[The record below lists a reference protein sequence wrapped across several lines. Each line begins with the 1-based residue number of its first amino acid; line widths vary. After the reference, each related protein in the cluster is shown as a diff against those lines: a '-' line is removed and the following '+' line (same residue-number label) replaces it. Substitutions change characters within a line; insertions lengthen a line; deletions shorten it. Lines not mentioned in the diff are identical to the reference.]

1 MRKYM
6 LAALCCIMSL
16 FILTGCKSS
25 VPENTVFSVD
35 DLSGKKIGVQLG
47 TTGDTLVSDY
57 EEDGSGTVVERYNKG
72 NDAILA
78 LKQGKIDAV
87 VIDVQ
92 PAQSFVK
99 TNSELMILNEEFVTE
114 DYAMCISKN
123 KPELKASINEALNVI
138 KANGTLDKIIDNYIG
153 ENAGKT
159 FVCFQV
165 LSTKGV
171 FQMEFLNVMLKVWMK
186 YWNLFLQ
193 GLGMTLFMGLLTVL
207 ISTVFGSL
215 MALMRRSNVGIG
227 KFKPLRLIATVYVEI
242 IRGTPILLQLY
253 FFYFMLP
260 TWLPFFN
267 LSEFTCVMT
276 ACCVNST
283 AYVCEIV
290 RAGIQAVDVGQ
301 TEAARSLGLNARQT
315 MIHIVLP
322 QAVKNI
328 LPALCNEFVA
338 IVKET
343 SLASTFFIGE
353 LMTQFKTING
363 LTFRVLEPLTIVG
376 IIYFGVTF
384 IMSKLIALLE
394 RRMNAS
400 ER

>member
-1 MRKYM
+1 
-6 LAALCCIMSL
+6 
-16 FILTGCKSS
+16 
-25 VPENTVFSVD
+25 
-35 DLSGKKIGVQLG
+35 
-47 TTGDTLVSDY
+47 
-57 EEDGSGTVVERYNKG
+57 
-72 NDAILA
+72 
-78 LKQGKIDAV
+78 
-87 VIDVQ
+87 
-92 PAQSFVK
+92 
-99 TNSELMILNEEFVTE
+99 
-114 DYAMCISKN
+114 
-123 KPELKASINEALNVI
+123 
-138 KANGTLDKIIDNYIG
+138 
-153 ENAGKT
+153 
-159 FVCFQV
+159 
-165 LSTKGV
+165 
-171 FQMEFLNVMLKVWMK
+171 MEFLNVMLKVWMK

-215 MALMRRSNVGIG
+215 MPLGRRSNVGIV
-227 KFKPLRLIATVYVEI
+227 KFKPLRL
-242 IRGTPILLQLY
+242 ILLQLY

>member
-1 MRKYM
+1 
-6 LAALCCIMSL
+6 
-16 FILTGCKSS
+16 
-25 VPENTVFSVD
+25 
-35 DLSGKKIGVQLG
+35 
-47 TTGDTLVSDY
+47 
-57 EEDGSGTVVERYNKG
+57 
-72 NDAILA
+72 
-78 LKQGKIDAV
+78 
-87 VIDVQ
+87 
-92 PAQSFVK
+92 
-99 TNSELMILNEEFVTE
+99 
-114 DYAMCISKN
+114 
-123 KPELKASINEALNVI
+123 
-138 KANGTLDKIIDNYIG
+138 
-153 ENAGKT
+153 
-159 FVCFQV
+159 
-165 LSTKGV
+165 
-171 FQMEFLNVMLKVWMK
+171 MEFLNVMLKVWMK
-186 YWNLFLQ
+186 YWSLFLQ

-227 KFKPLRLIATVYVEI
+227 KFKPLR
-242 IRGTPILLQLY
+242 LQLY

>member
-1 MRKYM
+1 
-6 LAALCCIMSL
+6 
-16 FILTGCKSS
+16 
-25 VPENTVFSVD
+25 
-35 DLSGKKIGVQLG
+35 
-47 TTGDTLVSDY
+47 
-57 EEDGSGTVVERYNKG
+57 
-72 NDAILA
+72 
-78 LKQGKIDAV
+78 
-87 VIDVQ
+87 
-92 PAQSFVK
+92 
-99 TNSELMILNEEFVTE
+99 
-114 DYAMCISKN
+114 
-123 KPELKASINEALNVI
+123 
-138 KANGTLDKIIDNYIG
+138 
-153 ENAGKT
+153 
-159 FVCFQV
+159 
-165 LSTKGV
+165 
-171 FQMEFLNVMLKVWMK
+171 MEFLNVMLKVWMK

-242 IRGTPILLQLY
+242 IRGTPI
-253 FFYFMLP
+253 
-260 TWLPFFN
+260 

>member
-1 MRKYM
+1 
-6 LAALCCIMSL
+6 
-16 FILTGCKSS
+16 
-25 VPENTVFSVD
+25 
-35 DLSGKKIGVQLG
+35 
-47 TTGDTLVSDY
+47 
-57 EEDGSGTVVERYNKG
+57 
-72 NDAILA
+72 
-78 LKQGKIDAV
+78 
-87 VIDVQ
+87 
-92 PAQSFVK
+92 
-99 TNSELMILNEEFVTE
+99 
-114 DYAMCISKN
+114 
-123 KPELKASINEALNVI
+123 
-138 KANGTLDKIIDNYIG
+138 
-153 ENAGKT
+153 
-159 FVCFQV
+159 
-165 LSTKGV
+165 
-171 FQMEFLNVMLKVWMK
+171 MEFLNVMLKVWMK

-328 LPALCNEFVA
+328 LPAL
-338 IVKET
+338 
-343 SLASTFFIGE
+343 
-353 LMTQFKTING
+353 
-363 LTFRVLEPLTIVG
+363 
-376 IIYFGVTF
+376 
-384 IMSKLIALLE
+384 
-394 RRMNAS
+394 
-400 ER
+400 